1 MTTISMHGVKGV
13 TITNRDGETESGK
26 YMATEFFIEGTDTT
40 IVLFSEDPHEPFKI
54 EHVRRLP

>member
-13 TITNRDGETESGK
+13 TITNRDGETSSGK

-40 IVLFSEDPHEPFKI
+40 IVLFAEDSNEPFKI
-54 EHVRRLP
+54 EYIRRPS